1 MWRWFDTGRLY
12 GAELDR
18 RWALALHRGSAKPR
32 LLGLLRGCSRFGD
45 GPMWAAL
52 LLVLPLAGGQ
62 KGLHCALLVA
72 LLGGAN
78 VLVYWGLKL
87 GTRRLRPFT
96 QCPDIRA
103 CVRVPDRFSFPS
115 GHTLHAVAFAVLL
128 SAYYPPLTPLL
139 WAYAVLIAL
148 ARVVLGVHYPSDV
161 LVGALLGLTSGL
173 VALAYG

>member
-1 MWRWFDTGRLY
+1 MWRWFDQGRVV

-18 RWALALHRGSAKPR
+18 RCALALHQGSAQPL
-32 LLGLLRGCSRFGD
+32 LLGLMRWCSRFGD

-52 LLVLPLAGGQ
+52 LLVLPLAGGPN
-62 KGLHCALLVA
+62 GLRCALLVA

-78 VLVYWGLKL
+78 VLVYLALKL
-87 GTRRLRPFT
+87 GTRRSRPCT
-96 QCPDIRA
+96 QCPGIRA

-128 SAYYPPLTPLL
+128 SAYYPALAPLL
-139 WAYAVLIAL
+139 WAYAVMVAL

-161 LVGALLGLTSGL
+161 LVGALLGATSACI
-173 VALAYG
+173 ALALA